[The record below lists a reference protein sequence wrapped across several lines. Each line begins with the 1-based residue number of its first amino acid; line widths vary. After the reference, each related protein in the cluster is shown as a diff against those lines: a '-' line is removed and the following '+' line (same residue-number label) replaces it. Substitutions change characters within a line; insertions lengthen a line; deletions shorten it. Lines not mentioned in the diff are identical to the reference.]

1 MKYKVLSLM
10 FGIIS
15 IVLAIN
21 YYRLYHYS
29 NNVVMPACA
38 HTGELEKLRLDKEEW
53 SNREDVL
60 LKQNAELVTLVN
72 ELKMQLENNKPLI
85 IYKHVQKRNID
96 AAASES
102 ITDLLKERYSP
113 NH

>member
-1 MKYKVLSLM
+1 MKYKVLFLI

-21 YYRLYHYS
+21 YYRLYQYS
-29 NNVVMPACA
+29 KSVVVPVCA
-38 HTGELEKLRLDKEEW
+38 HTTELEKLRLDKQEW
-53 SNREDVL
+53 SKREDVF

-72 ELKMQLENNKPLI
+72 ELKMQINRKPQI
-85 IYKHVQKRNID
+85 IYKNVQKRNINVD
-96 AAASES
+96 ASES